1 MTTFEAWTVFLK
13 KFYLMPALYHQETD
27 GFGNIRMGIKRINLD
42 SGEIEILNEDKY
54 VQYSII
60 GEKIVLCP
68 IKILHIT
75 KQKIL

>member
-1 MTTFEAWTVFLK
+1 
-13 KFYLMPALYHQETD
+13 
-27 GFGNIRMGIKRINLD
+27 MGIKRINLD